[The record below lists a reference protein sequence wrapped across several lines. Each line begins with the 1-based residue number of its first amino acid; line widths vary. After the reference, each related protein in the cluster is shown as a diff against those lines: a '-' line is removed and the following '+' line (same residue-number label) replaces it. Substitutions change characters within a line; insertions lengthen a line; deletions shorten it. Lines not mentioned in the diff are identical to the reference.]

1 MSDDVA
7 VGYIDE
13 NPFDDREDDI
23 EDREDDERERGDEEQ
38 ERDEDEDDEIDKKD
52 PEIDEDDERERG
64 DDEDHED
71 DEGDDEI
78 DEAEIEVMQIQ
89 INDSDLA
96 NRVPDTQRQT
106 YNLLTKFEKTR
117 VISTRAEQIARGSAP
132 TVQTDLTDPIA
143 IAQEEL
149 LQNKIPIIIRR
160 FVSEGNEKKY
170 EEWNVKDLIK
180 D

>member
-13 NPFDDREDDI
+13 NPFEDDI
-23 EDREDDERERGDEEQ
+23 DEDEEDIDDDDDEQEEIGKKVDEDREDDDE
-38 ERDEDEDDEIDKKD
+38 DDDEDDEQDR
-52 PEIDEDDERERG
+52 EDD
-64 DDEDHED
+64 
-71 DEGDDEI
+71 

-117 VISTRAEQIARGSAP
+117 LISTRAEQIARGSAP
-132 TVQTDLTDPIA
+132 TIQTDLTEPIA
-143 IAQEEL
+143 IAEEEL

-170 EEWNVKDLIK
+170 EEWNAKDLIK

>member
-13 NPFDDREDDI
+13 NPFDDV
-23 EDREDDERERGDEEQ
+23 DEEQ
-38 ERDEDEDDEIDKKD
+38 GDNDEDIDDEQGEIDKKD
-52 PEIDEDDERERG
+52 DEDDEDDG
-64 DDEDHED
+64 DDEDAEHD
-71 DEGDDEI
+71 DDEI
-78 DEAEIEVMQIQ
+78 DEGEIEVMQIQ

-96 NRVPDTQRQT
+96 NRVPDTHRQT

-117 VISTRAEQIARGSAP
+117 IISTRAEQIARGSAP
-132 TVQTDLTDPIA
+132 NIQTDLTEPIA
-143 IAQEEL
+143 IAEEEL
-149 LQNKIPIIIRR
+149 TQNKIPLIIRR

-170 EEWNVKDLIK
+170 EEWNAKDLIK

>member
-13 NPFDDREDDI
+13 NPFEDDIDDDREDEEDI
-23 EDREDDERERGDEEQ
+23 DDDDDEQG
-38 ERDEDEDDEIDKKD
+38 EIGKKV
-52 PEIDEDDERERG
+52 
-64 DDEDHED
+64 D
-71 DEGDDEI
+71 DEGDDEDDDEDDEQDREDD

-132 TVQTDLTDPIA
+132 TIQTDLTEPIA
-143 IAQEEL
+143 IAEEEL

-170 EEWNVKDLIK
+170 EEWNAKDLIK

>member
-13 NPFDDREDDI
+13 NPFEDDIDDDREDEEDI
-23 EDREDDERERGDEEQ
+23 DDDDDDDEQGEIGKKVDEDREDD
-38 ERDEDEDDEIDKKD
+38 DEDDEQDR
-52 PEIDEDDERERG
+52 EDDE
-64 DDEDHED
+64 D
-71 DEGDDEI
+71 

-117 VISTRAEQIARGSAP
+117 LISTRAEQIARGSAP
-132 TVQTDLTDPIA
+132 TIQTDLTEPIA
-143 IAQEEL
+143 IAEEEL

-170 EEWNVKDLIK
+170 EEWNAKDLIK

>member
-23 EDREDDERERGDEEQ
+23 DDDREDEEDIDDDDDDEQ
-38 ERDEDEDDEIDKKD
+38 EEIGKKVD
-52 PEIDEDDERERG
+52 
-64 DDEDHED
+64 ED
-71 DEGDDEI
+71 DEGDEDDEDDEQDREDD

-117 VISTRAEQIARGSAP
+117 LISTRAEQIARGSAP
-132 TVQTDLTDPIA
+132 TIQTDLTEPIA
-143 IAQEEL
+143 IAEEEL

-160 FVSEGNEKKY
+160 FVSEGSEKKY
-170 EEWNVKDLIK
+170 EEWNAKDLIK